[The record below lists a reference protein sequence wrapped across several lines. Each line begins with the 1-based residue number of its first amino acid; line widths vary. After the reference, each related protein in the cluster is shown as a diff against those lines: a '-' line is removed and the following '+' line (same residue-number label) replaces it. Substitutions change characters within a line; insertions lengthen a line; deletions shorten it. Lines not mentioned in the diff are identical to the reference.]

1 MKLKILLILL
11 LSVVSTTGHT
21 LTSTKESRA
30 DDALTCTGL
39 FYIMTSIP
47 EPEELNHLY
56 TKLVMIMREIYANL
70 ESDKQNKSLSNGEIS
85 KAKDKAALKLGKLYD
100 KYPEKV
106 VDEYIQCNAW
116 RADIAKHLIKK
127 TYKKELKNDEIDRI
141 FRSVPIPKKLKDI
154 SLSKERKN
162 ASKNQVILGMKE
174 WGEFGRITP
183 QDYKAYL
190 YSFLKKPKPSVTKG
204 ENEYDKGKNEYN
216 KGNYKEA
223 NNWFRKA
230 ADQGYADYHDGLD
243 DYKRGDYQTALKK
256 WRRLANLGWNNA
268 EYNLGVMY
276 EKGRGVAQD
285 YKQAVR
291 WYRKA
296 GDDQGEV
303 LLIDPPVAEAQY
315 NLGVLYAG
323 GKGVAQDDKQAVKWY
338 RKAAD
343 QGYADA
349 QYNLALMYDK
359 GKGVSQDYKQAV
371 KWYRKAADQGDADA
385 QTSLGWM
392 YANGQGVSQ
401 DYKQALRWYRKAA
414 DQGDASAQSELGL
427 MYLNGNGVAQDDKQ
441 ALRWY
446 RKAAEQGNSR
456 AQFGLGLIYGKGKG
470 VLRDPKQAV
479 NWYQKA
485 AEQGYSRAQYNLGV
499 MYTDQGGLKDMTKA
513 KYWIKKAYEGDDA
526 KISKYAEQRW
536 NVYELWKY

>member
-174 WGEFGRITP
+174 WGEFGRITL

-230 ADQGYADYHDGLD
+230 ADQGYA
-243 DYKRGDYQTALKK
+243 K
-256 WRRLANLGWNNA
+256 
-268 EYNLGVMY
+268 
-276 EKGRGVAQD
+276 AQS
-285 YKQAVR
+285 
-291 WYRKA
+291 
-296 GDDQGEV
+296 
-303 LLIDPPVAEAQY
+303 
-315 NLGVLYAG
+315 N
-323 GKGVAQDDKQAVKWY
+323 
-338 RKAAD
+338 
-343 QGYADA
+343 
-349 QYNLALMYDK
+349 
-359 GKGVSQDYKQAV
+359 
-371 KWYRKAADQGDADA
+371 
-385 QTSLGWM
+385 LGWM
-392 YANGQGVSQ
+392 YAQGKGVAQ